1 LSQEREALIP
11 DHVGPSD
18 ILPPMPKA
26 TSLLK
31 SSVLLLFLLPNLL
44 AQNASSWKVKPEWV
58 RAHEVFLASDA
69 MRGRGSATPDEL
81 IAATYLAAQFERF
94 GLKPG
99 APDGSFIQR
108 VELVQ
113 PVVEGKATLT
123 AQSSG
128 FTPLDQGKDFVL
140 TRASGESFSGPL
152 FKLTSANA
160 STAQIQR
167 GAVVFLG
174 ADVAAQARNLARQ
187 AVMAGAKAVLRVDA
201 SLTAEKLQQASEEGP
216 ALHPHLAGSS
226 GGIMGTGF
234 TVITLTPGAGDQ
246 FNRVP
251 DGTVVAL
258 QLQARDTPR
267 YSYNAI
273 GLLPGKNAGPNAKVL
288 LLSAHLDHLGIGTP
302 VNGDSIYNGADDD
315 ASGTT
320 AVIELAHALAAGQ
333 PLARTIYFVCY
344 GSEELGGLG
353 STYFREHPPVA
364 LDRIA
369 ANLEFEMI
377 GNQDPKMPKGKMLLT
392 GWERSNL
399 GPTLVE
405 HGALLG
411 DDPYPEQHF
420 FERSDNYPLALK
432 GVVAHTAAGWGTPP
446 TYHKPDDDIAH
457 LDFNFMTDAIQSLIE
472 PLRWLANSDF
482 VPHWLPGKQPH
493 GRE

>member
-1 LSQEREALIP
+1 
-11 DHVGPSD
+11 
-18 ILPPMPKA
+18 MPKT

-31 SSVLLLFLLPNLL
+31 SAVLVLLLFPNLL
-44 AQNASSWKVKPEWV
+44 SQNFSSWKVKPEWV
-58 RAHEVFLASDA
+58 RAHEMFLASDA

-81 IAATYLAAQFERF
+81 IAATYVAAQFERV

-99 APDGSFIQR
+99 APDGGFIQR

-113 PVVEGKATLT
+113 PVVEGKVTLT

-128 FTPLDQGKDFVL
+128 FTSLEQGKDFML
-140 TRASGESFSGPL
+140 ARASAESFSGPL
-152 FKLTSANA
+152 LKLTTLNAN
-160 STAQIQR
+160 TAQIEP
-167 GAVVFLG
+167 GAVVLIG
-174 ADVAAQARNLARQ
+174 ADVAAQARALARQ
-187 AVMAGAKAVLRVDA
+187 AVMAGAKAVLRVDPG
-201 SLTAEKLQQASEEGP
+201 LTAEKLQRAAEEGTT
-216 ALHPHLAGSS
+216 LHPHLAGSS
-226 GGIMGTGF
+226 GGIMGAGF
-234 TVITLTPGAGDQ
+234 TVISLTPNAGGRLNQ
-246 FNRVP
+246 LQ
-251 DGTVVAL
+251 DGTAVSL
-258 QLQARDTPR
+258 QLQAKDTPR
-267 YSYNAI
+267 SSYNAI
-273 GLLPGKNAGPNAKVL
+273 GVLPGKNTASDAKVL
-288 LLSAHLDHLGIGTP
+288 LLSAHLDHLGISTP
-302 VNGDSIYNGADDD
+302 VNGDSIYNGANDD

-333 PLARTIYFVCY
+333 PLERTIYFVCY

-353 STYFREHPPVA
+353 STYFREHPPIA

-377 GNQDPKMPKGKMLLT
+377 GNQDPKMPRGKMLLT

-399 GPTLVE
+399 GPTLVA

-411 DDPYPEQHF
+411 NDPYPEQHF

-432 GVVAHTAAGWGTPP
+432 GVVAHTAGGWGTPP

-482 VPHWLPGKQPH
+482 VPHWLPGKEPH